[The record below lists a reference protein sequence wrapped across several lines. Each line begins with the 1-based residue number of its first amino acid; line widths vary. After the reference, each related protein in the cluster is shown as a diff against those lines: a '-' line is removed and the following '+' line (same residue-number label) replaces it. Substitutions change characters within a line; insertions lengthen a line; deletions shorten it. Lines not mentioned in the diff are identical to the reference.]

1 MRSRLLQRWDGTAR
15 QALVALAGLVL
26 LASSAGAAIARTHT
40 VIIEGMRFRPA
51 VLVIARGDRVTW
63 INRDLV
69 PHTATA
75 KSGAFNS
82 GNIAPGASWTFI
94 ARKAGTFAYFCS
106 YHPTMKGRIT
116 IR

>member
-1 MRSRLLQRWDGTAR
+1 MRPRLLQRRDWTAR
-15 QALVALAGLVL
+15 QTLVVLAGFVL
-26 LASSAGAAIARTHT
+26 LASSAGAAIAKTHT

-51 VLVIARGDRVTW
+51 VLVIARGDRITW
-63 INRDLV
+63 VNKDLV

-75 KSGAFNS
+75 KNGAFNS

-94 ARKAGTFAYFCS
+94 ARQAGTFAYSCS